1 MKKTEMHNW
10 FNTDRKLK
18 IGIWGLGRGAD
29 FFETC
34 KMLGIEFV
42 AGCDY
47 QERLRTKF
55 LKEAPGAFVTA
66 DADEFLAQD
75 FDAVVI
81 STYFVNHADDAIRCL
96 KAGKHVLSECTS
108 FFTPAQGVRLVEEVE
123 KSGLVYNLAENYPFT
138 PVNRYLAQK
147 WKEGLFGDLVYGE
160 YEYVHDCRLYT
171 YTYDSKTPIE
181 PGWTVHH
188 WRSWLNFHYYCT
200 HSLGPVM
207 AITNTRPVRITSLPC
222 NVRMAGYITDD
233 KQAGLGTTAS
243 SLISMSNGGLVR
255 NLMAGS
261 TNDTHIQRL
270 WGTLGAAELNV
281 GVPLALC
288 LGASGDSPKLA
299 VNPNLNDELTLMA
312 AKTGHGGGDFWTLYY
327 FARQILT
334 GEKAFFDIYHASD
347 VTLSGIFAYRSSLE
361 NGKPY
366 DIPDFRKK
374 IDRDAC
380 RNDNFQLKAYD
391 VKNGLFPANADKKI
405 SSQFTSVMT
414 LLISWA
420 TKHRAYLDWKS
431 IESDIVGPEKLD
443 GLFESLAEGCDTMRE
458 VYLNARKIAD
468 AYPGSDAAK
477 ALLSMLKVGDE
488 EKVISSGYLQKLKKH
503 LADIMKSKFSMVQA
517 SRILPAPEDIS
528 KVKKPLKKLSF
539 LPVPRTAFYYDIRGF
554 YGKEEDGLIYLKGII
569 NVKRAGKAD
578 LCFGVDGPVKVWING
593 KTAACI
599 PGATN
604 PIIPSQYKA
613 SAIWKEGDN
622 EVTFAMLT
630 NNTSNNRTS
639 GLCAAKKS
647 AK

>member
-1 MKKTEMHNW
+1 
-10 FNTDRKLK
+10 
-18 IGIWGLGRGAD
+18 
-29 FFETC
+29 
-34 KMLGIEFV
+34 
-42 AGCDY
+42 
-47 QERLRTKF
+47 
-55 LKEAPGAFVTA
+55 
-66 DADEFLAQD
+66 
-75 FDAVVI
+75 
-81 STYFVNHADDAIRCL
+81 
-96 KAGKHVLSECTS
+96 
-108 FFTPAQGVRLVEEVE
+108 
-123 KSGLVYNLAENYPFT
+123 
-138 PVNRYLAQK
+138 
-147 WKEGLFGDLVYGE
+147 
-160 YEYVHDCRLYT
+160 
-171 YTYDSKTPIE
+171 
-181 PGWTVHH
+181 
-188 WRSWLNFHYYCT
+188 
-200 HSLGPVM
+200 
-207 AITNTRPVRITSLPC
+207 
-222 NVRMAGYITDD
+222 
-233 KQAGLGTTAS
+233 
-243 SLISMSNGGLVR
+243 
-255 NLMAGS
+255 
-261 TNDTHIQRL
+261 
-270 WGTLGAAELNV
+270 
-281 GVPLALC
+281 
-288 LGASGDSPKLA
+288 
-299 VNPNLNDELTLMA
+299 
-312 AKTGHGGGDFWTLYY
+312 
-327 FARQILT
+327 
-334 GEKAFFDIYHASD
+334 
-347 VTLSGIFAYRSSLE
+347 
-361 NGKPY
+361 
-366 DIPDFRKK
+366 
-374 IDRDAC
+374 
-380 RNDNFQLKAYD
+380 
-391 VKNGLFPANADKKI
+391 
-405 SSQFTSVMT
+405 MT

-528 KVKKPLKKLSF
+528 KAKKPLKKLSF

-554 YGKEEDGLIYLKGII
+554 YGKEEEEDGLIYLKGII

-630 NNTSNNRTS
+630 NNASNNRTS